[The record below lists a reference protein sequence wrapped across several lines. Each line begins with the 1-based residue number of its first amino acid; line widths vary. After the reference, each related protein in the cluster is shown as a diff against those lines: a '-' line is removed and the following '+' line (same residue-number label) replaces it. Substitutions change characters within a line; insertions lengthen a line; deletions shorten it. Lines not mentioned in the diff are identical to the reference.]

1 MIDLSDFQLVQVAK
15 MHFENGMAQK
25 EIAVCLGLSNMTV
38 SRMLQKARETEI
50 VQIVVRLP
58 FELGSRLADALVSAY
73 PIERAVVVKGACGR
87 IEELRS
93 LIGGVTAFYLTM
105 EKIDHQVLG
114 MGVGATIGQVV
125 QHLLPMKTKDLHIVQ
140 LMGGLS
146 DVSDSNPFSIVQETC
161 RRLHAKGTYLTSNAL
176 VENAEYCRHLM
187 FETPMGMETQSLWK
201 GCTKAV
207 FGVGSIESGTLL
219 SETLVGP
226 EELEN
231 VKKQGAVG
239 DILGHCFDKAGKFVQ
254 TELEDRLVSIPV
266 SSLMQI
272 EERYGVAG
280 GVNKVGAIRGAL
292 NSGLIK
298 TLITD
303 EKTASQL
310 VEGFSGERA
319 QAAKERR

>member
-1 MIDLSDFQLVQVAK
+1 
-15 MHFENGMAQK
+15 
-25 EIAVCLGLSNMTV
+25 
-38 SRMLQKARETEI
+38 
-50 VQIVVRLP
+50 
-58 FELGSRLADALVSAY
+58 
-73 PIERAVVVKGACGR
+73 
-87 IEELRS
+87 
-93 LIGGVTAFYLTM
+93 M

-114 MGVGATIGQVV
+114 MGVGAT
-125 QHLLPMKTKDLHIVQ
+125 
-140 LMGGLS
+140 
-146 DVSDSNPFSIVQETC
+146 IVQETC

-187 FETPMGMETQSLWK
+187 FET
-201 GCTKAV
+201 
-207 FGVGSIESGTLL
+207 
-219 SETLVGP
+219 LVGP

-231 VKKQGAVG
+231 VKRQGAVG

-280 GVNKVGAIRGAL
+280 GVHKVGAIRGAL

-298 TLITD
+298 TPITD

-319 QAAKERR
+319 QTAKERR